1 MRLDLTAAVVV
12 GKHLSFNQYP
22 VLYSSEVWDEKQM
35 RAYLEEASSLNTKTL
50 LICKFAESETLNKVR
65 IIAELLGF

>member
-1 MRLDLTAAVVV
+1 
-12 GKHLSFNQYP
+12 
-22 VLYSSEVWDEKQM
+22 VWDAKQM

>member
-1 MRLDLTAAVVV
+1 VV

-35 RAYLEEASSLNTKTL
+35 RAYLEEASSLNTKTFTHL
-50 LICKFAESETLNKVR
+50 QVCRE
-65 IIAELLGF
+65 